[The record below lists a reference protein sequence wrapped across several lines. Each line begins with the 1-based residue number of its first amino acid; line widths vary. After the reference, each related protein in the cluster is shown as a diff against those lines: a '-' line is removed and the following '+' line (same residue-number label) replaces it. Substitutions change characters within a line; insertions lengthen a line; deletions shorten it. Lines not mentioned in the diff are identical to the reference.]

1 MEILKSN
8 LDAFSTAGAV
18 KAITG
23 TFADGNAIAKIVN
36 PGAKM
41 ALLFVT
47 LSGTIPSILQAQV
60 VPSRDGVTWLKPLP
74 ALNYVAAGVV
84 DQTPAVFSFTT
95 AASTAASTTACFW
108 INLIPG
114 MHYRFDL
121 RGTGTAG
128 DSRALAQVDL
138 FG

>member
-1 MEILKSN
+1 MDILKAN

-95 AASTAASTTACFW
+95 AASTTACFW

-128 DSRALAQVDL
+128 DSRAIAAVDL